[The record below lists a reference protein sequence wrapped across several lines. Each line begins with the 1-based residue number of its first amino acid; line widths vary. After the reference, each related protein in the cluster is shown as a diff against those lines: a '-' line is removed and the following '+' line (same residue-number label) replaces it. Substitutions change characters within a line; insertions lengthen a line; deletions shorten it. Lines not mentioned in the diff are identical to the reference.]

1 MARYG
6 HRIKNVKPLGVLC
19 EWSLLQAIGNFFNFN
34 IKRTQS
40 ASGLH
45 WPGHKLS
52 HFEKS
57 SPQPEIKVHLEFHF
71 NLCSVLLD
79 FESLTSC
86 LCVMQISHEL
96 VSNAQARQLTVSL

>member
-19 EWSLLQAIGNFFNFN
+19 EWSFLQAIGNFFNFN
-34 IKRTQS
+34 IKGTQS
-40 ASGLH
+40 ASGLQ

-79 FESLTSC
+79 FQSFTEKPVLSVL
-86 LCVMQISHEL
+86 LLIL
-96 VSNAQARQLTVSL
+96 